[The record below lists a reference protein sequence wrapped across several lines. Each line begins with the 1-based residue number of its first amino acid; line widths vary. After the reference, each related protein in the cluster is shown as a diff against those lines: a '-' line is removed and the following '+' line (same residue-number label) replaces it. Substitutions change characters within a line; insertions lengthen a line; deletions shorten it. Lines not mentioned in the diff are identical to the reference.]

1 MLKALSTALKASWL
15 KKYIFTANNL
25 GLTSLICLSIYILAL
40 VYITNRARKGLK
52 IPKIR
57 RIAGLDAIDEAIGR
71 ATEMGRPILFS
82 PGIGGFGP
90 ATFAA
95 FGVLG
100 HVSKLIAKYDARLI
114 VCNRD
119 ATVHPV
125 TEAIVKQS
133 FMEQG
138 KPDSYKADD
147 VRYLT
152 SDQFGYAAGV
162 VGIMN
167 REGVAANVM
176 VGTFYAE
183 SLIFAE
189 AGFQAGAIQVAGTE
203 QTSQIPFFIVAC
215 DYTLIGEE
223 IYAASCYLSQ
233 DKIRTATLIA
243 QDWGKQVIVI
253 LIGLGAL
260 LATFKITFLADL
272 LQLY

>member
-1 MLKALSTALKASWL
+1 MKALSAALKASWL
-15 KKYIFTANNL
+15 KKYLFTSNNL
-25 GLTSLICLSIYILAL
+25 GLTSLIVLTLYIGAL
-40 VYITNRARKGLK
+40 VYITNRAQKGLK

-71 ATEMGRPILFS
+71 ATEMGRPVLFS
-82 PGIGGFGP
+82 PGIGGFGT

-114 VCNRD
+114 VCNRIS
-119 ATVHPV
+119 TVHPV

-133 FMEQG
+133 YMEQG
-138 KPDSYKADD
+138 KPDAYKPDD
-147 VRYLT
+147 VRFLT
-152 SDQFGYAAGV
+152 EDQFGYAAGV

-167 REGVAANVM
+167 REGVAANIM
-176 VGTFYAE
+176 VGLFYAE

-189 AGFQAGAIQVAGTE
+189 AGFQAGAIQVAGTDS
-203 QTSQIPFFIVAC
+203 TSQTPFFIVAC

-243 QDWGKQVIVI
+243 QDWGKQVVVV
-253 LIGLGAL
+253 LIALGTL
-260 LATFKITFLADL
+260 LATFKITFLTDL